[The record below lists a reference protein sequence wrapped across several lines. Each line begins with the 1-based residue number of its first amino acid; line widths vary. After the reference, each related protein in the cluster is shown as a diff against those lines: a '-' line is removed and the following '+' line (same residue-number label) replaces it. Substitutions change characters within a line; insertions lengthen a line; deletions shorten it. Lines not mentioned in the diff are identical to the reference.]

1 MVYNYKTEP
10 YEHQK
15 EALNIGADKN
25 LFAYFMEMGTG
36 KTKVALDNAAM
47 LYNEKLINVVLV
59 VAPNSVYR
67 NWQDEINTHCP
78 VDTTIHTHKK
88 DKKFVREST
97 KLSFFL
103 INVEAFSR
111 SSGSNAI
118 KNIINEYH
126 DTMMVII
133 DEATTIKNRQAKRT
147 KELTKLCKPIK
158 YKRILTGSPVTK
170 SPLDLFS
177 QCAFLNPNL
186 LGYTSYYAF
195 RAHFCVMKT
204 IGVGQSGKQ
213 ISLPLYFTN
222 LNELE
227 QKVKKFSYR
236 VKKVDCLDL
245 PSKVYVKRYVDLK
258 GSQVQIY
265 NNLKTFA
272 RAVFEDKEA
281 SYTNRLT
288 EIIKLHQVA
297 CGYFVSDTGEKKDI
311 DNPKLDELMNIIE
324 ETDGKMIIWANY
336 IHNIEKIIDKLK
348 SVYGDESTVS
358 IYGAVSVDDRQDA
371 VSNFQTNKNTRF
383 FVGNPTTGGY
393 GLNLAAASTVVY
405 FSNNY
410 DLEVRQQSEDR
421 AHRIGQKNNV
431 TYIDIITRQTIDE
444 FIIKALNK
452 KLKIS
457 AQTLGE
463 EILEFL

>member
-47 LYNEKLINVVLV
+47 LYNEELVNVVLV

-147 KELTKLCKPIK
+147 KELTKL
-158 YKRILTGSPVTK
+158 
-170 SPLDLFS
+170 
-177 QCAFLNPNL
+177 Q
-186 LGYTSYYAF
+186 
-195 RAHFCVMKT
+195 
-204 IGVGQSGKQ
+204 
-213 ISLPLYFTN
+213 
-222 LNELE
+222 
-227 QKVKKFSYR
+227 
-236 VKKVDCLDL
+236 
-245 PSKVYVKRYVDLK
+245 
-258 GSQVQIY
+258 
-265 NNLKTFA
+265 
-272 RAVFEDKEA
+272 
-281 SYTNRLT
+281 
-288 EIIKLHQVA
+288 
-297 CGYFVSDTGEKKDI
+297 
-311 DNPKLDELMNIIE
+311 
-324 ETDGKMIIWANY
+324 
-336 IHNIEKIIDKLK
+336 
-348 SVYGDESTVS
+348 
-358 IYGAVSVDDRQDA
+358 
-371 VSNFQTNKNTRF
+371 
-383 FVGNPTTGGY
+383 
-393 GLNLAAASTVVY
+393 
-405 FSNNY
+405 
-410 DLEVRQQSEDR
+410 
-421 AHRIGQKNNV
+421 
-431 TYIDIITRQTIDE
+431 
-444 FIIKALNK
+444 
-452 KLKIS
+452 
-457 AQTLGE
+457 
-463 EILEFL
+463 

>member
-1 MVYNYKTEP
+1 
-10 YEHQK
+10 
-15 EALNIGADKN
+15 
-25 LFAYFMEMGTG
+25 
-36 KTKVALDNAAM
+36 
-47 LYNEKLINVVLV
+47 
-59 VAPNSVYR
+59 
-67 NWQDEINTHCP
+67 
-78 VDTTIHTHKK
+78 
-88 DKKFVREST
+88 
-97 KLSFFL
+97 
-103 INVEAFSR
+103 
-111 SSGSNAI
+111 
-118 KNIINEYH
+118 
-126 DTMMVII
+126 
-133 DEATTIKNRQAKRT
+133 
-147 KELTKLCKPIK
+147 
-158 YKRILTGSPVTK
+158 
-170 SPLDLFS
+170 
-177 QCAFLNPNL
+177 
-186 LGYTSYYAF
+186 
-195 RAHFCVMKT
+195 
-204 IGVGQSGKQ
+204 
-213 ISLPLYFTN
+213 LYFTN

-358 IYGAVSVDDRQDA
+358 IYGAVSVDDRQEA

-393 GLNLAAASTVVY
+393 GLNLTAASTVVY